1 MPRFRKRALVI
12 EAEQFDSHT
21 RPLPFATRNIVQFD
35 PEAPAPG
42 YFIRTLEG
50 PVLIHDG
57 DWIIR
62 GVKGEFYPCNP
73 DIFRETYELV
83 IESGAI

>member
-21 RPLPFATRNIVQFD
+21 RPLPFATRGVVKFD
-35 PEAPAPG
+35 PDLG
-42 YFIRTLEG
+42 YYVNTLEG
-50 PVLIHDG
+50 PSRINDG
-57 DWIIR
+57 DWVIR
-62 GVKGEFYPCNP
+62 GVKGEFYPCAR
-73 DIFRETYELV
+73 DVFSATYEAV